1 MHATKPLGEESPVR
15 YAIDTQG
22 SNFVVQAFSTGLL
35 SAFAHNPKIAVRDF
49 TGEAE
54 LVRTGATLQNA
65 TMKIHIRADSLEV
78 IDDISA
84 SDRDEIHQRM
94 CREVLET
101 DSFPEILYECP
112 RITASGNGDRYWA
125 ALAGSLTLRGI
136 TRPLPISAKV
146 VLDGNSLRATG
157 EFTLRQTDYKIKL
170 VTAAG
175 GTIRVKDEL
184 RFTFDV
190 MARVQE

>member
-1 MHATKPLGEESPVR
+1 MHATQPLGEESPVR
-15 YAIDTQG
+15 YAIDTHG

-35 SAFAHNPKIAVRDF
+35 SAFAHNPKIAIRDF
-49 TGEAE
+49 TGETE
-54 LVRTGATLQNA
+54 FVRAGATLQNA
-65 TMKIHIRADSLEV
+65 AMKLHIRADSLEV

-112 RITASGNGDRYWA
+112 RITASGSGDRYWA
-125 ALAGSLTLRGI
+125 ALAGSLTLHGI

-146 VLDGNSLRATG
+146 VLNGNSLRASG

-170 VTAAG
+170 VSAAG

-190 MARVQE
+190 MGRMQE